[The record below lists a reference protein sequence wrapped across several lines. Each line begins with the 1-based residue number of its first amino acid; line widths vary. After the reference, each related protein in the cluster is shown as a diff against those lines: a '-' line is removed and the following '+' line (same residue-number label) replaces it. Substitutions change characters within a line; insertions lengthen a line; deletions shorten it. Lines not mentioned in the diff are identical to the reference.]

1 MCFAMKR
8 TERHY
13 SFTAPT
19 YFYQCN
25 SKQMDTYS
33 LAIICLCMSKHAR
46 LLLTTGKD
54 LLLIT
59 FSLLFLSFI
68 FKWDCGHLEALEV
81 FFSEY
86 SVFFLDQN

>member
-8 TERHY
+8 MERHY

-19 YFYQCN
+19 YFYQCS
-25 SKQMDTYS
+25 SKQMDIYS

-46 LLLTTGKD
+46 RVITFGKD

-59 FSLLFLSFI
+59 FFPLFLSFI